1 MSTKTKKNSSTS
13 PDLSEA
19 LPRLATA
26 LQSVLEDSQVQV
38 INADKLS
45 VRFDGM
51 PNWKVDVS
59 RHQFVQRKSSTAPI
73 EQCQMVETSI
83 DVKPLCIASL
93 SKVELQRLAA
103 RENFGLRGV
112 TVIPV
117 IADNSNQGRSGL
129 RVRAAFVAQTGA
141 SSDESE
147 NLAIDIITV
156 LNFARTLEDRLTSH
170 TVSGDFSFELYNA
183 RFENPL
189 YARPVRF
196 LTIGQKVF
204 EGSDDRVFA
213 EVMKSI
219 QARSIHKVQVVSER
233 TATLTWSATLTST
246 PLQIQARIPSD
257 IPMFVVQAP
266 VAQLV
271 DLQPQSRWDLVE
283 KLNAMCDVGH
293 FEMNPDDFTLSFT
306 AWKHLTND
314 LRAFSFDHAISS
326 VHRALQMATEN
337 VSSALDLAIGGV
349 SDVVSAE
356 VIEFPSRVSAPL
368 KNAA

>member
-1 MSTKTKKNSSTS
+1 VSSKNSKNVATTN
-13 PDLSEA
+13 DLQGA
-19 LPRLATA
+19 LPRLALA
-26 LQSVLEDSQVQV
+26 LEKALEEAQVQV
-38 INADKLS
+38 LNADKLS
-45 VRFDGM
+45 VRFDGL

-59 RHQFVQRKSSTAPI
+59 RHQFVQRKSATAPI
-73 EQCQMVETSI
+73 EDCQMVETSI

-93 SKVELQRLAA
+93 NKAELQRLAA

-112 TVIPV
+112 TVVPV
-117 IADNSNQGRSGL
+117 LASQTNQGRSGL
-129 RVRAAFVAQTGA
+129 RVRAAFVAQTG
-141 SSDESE
+141 STSDEVE

-170 TVSGDFSFELYNA
+170 TVSGEFSFELYNT

-196 LTIGQKVF
+196 LTIAQKVF

-213 EVMKSI
+213 EVLKSI
-219 QARSIHKVQVVSER
+219 QTRSIHKVEVNSER
-233 TATLTWSATLTST
+233 TATLTWSATQSST
-246 PLQIQARIPSD
+246 PLHIQARIPSD

-266 VAQLV
+266 LAKLA

-326 VHRALQMATEN
+326 VHRALQMASES
-337 VSSALDLAIGGV
+337 VSTI
-349 SDVVSAE
+349 VSAE
-356 VIEFPSRVSAPL
+356 IIEFPSRVSAPL